1 MKSNSLYKALIVL
14 ISLVSC
20 LEPFDPKLSD
30 SNKDFFIV
38 DGIIT
43 DQEGPYT
50 VKISKSSSLVVK
62 NKPVSNIDVKIEDED
77 GNIESLWE
85 SSPGVYQTVSLQGQV
100 NKSYRLILNNGSKQ
114 YLSTW
119 ERIPHSS
126 IIDSIYY
133 RVEDKAT
140 TDKEDNLTGV
150 QFFIDSHGSSEST
163 KYYRYEWEEVW
174 KIGVYWA
181 SYYDYLGDDRIKSTE
196 NPRYTCWKYENPSSI
211 NIATTE
217 GLKENV
223 LSRHLLGFITG
234 EKERF
239 TQRYSLSVKQFALE
253 EKEYKFWK
261 NLQESNEEIGGLFD
275 RQPAKVLSNL
285 SNPSDPNDEILGYF
299 SASGLRE
306 KRVYVNSTEVPRELF
321 RRPQCFALDTLTK
334 DSLGSVYEIAIFDQL
349 KNGKFFYDL
358 LFSAVS
364 PIPYGVLLSKP
375 SCSDCTKK
383 GGVLDKPNF
392 WDE

>member
-1 MKSNSLYKALIVL
+1 MKSTSLYIAL
-14 ISLVSC
+14 ISLIGLGSC
-20 LEPFDPKLSD
+20 LEPFEPKLTD
-30 SNKDFFIV
+30 SNREFFVV

-43 DQEGPYT
+43 DQEGPYI
-50 VKISKSSSLVVK
+50 VKISKSKSLVIE
-62 NKPVSNIDVKIEDED
+62 NKPVSNLDVKIEDED

-100 NKSYRLILNNGSKQ
+100 NKSYRLILNNGSSHYQ
-114 YLSTW
+114 STW
-119 ERIPHSS
+119 EKIPPSAT
-126 IIDSIYY
+126 IDSIYY

-140 TDKEDNLTGV
+140 TDKEENLTGV
-150 QFFIDSHGSSEST
+150 QFFVDSHGDTEST
-163 KYYRYEWEEVW
+163 RYYRYEWEEVW

-181 SYYDYLGDDRIKSTE
+181 SYYDYLGDDKIKTTD
-196 NPRYTCWKYENPSSI
+196 NPRYTCWKYGSPTSI

-234 EKERF
+234 EEERF
-239 TQRYSLSVKQFALE
+239 TQRYSFLVKQFALE
-253 EKEYKFWK
+253 EKEYLFWK

-285 SNPSDPNDEILGYF
+285 SNPSDPKDEILGYF
-299 SASGLRE
+299 SASGLKE
-306 KRVYVNSTEVPRELF
+306 KRVYINSGEVPRELF
-321 RRPQCFALDTLTK
+321 RRPQCFPLDTLTK
-334 DSLGSVYEIAIFDQL
+334 DSLGSVYESAIFDQI

-358 LFSAVS
+358 LYSLD
-364 PIPYGVLLSKP
+364 PQPYGILLSKP

-383 GGVLDKPNF
+383 GGKLDKPNF